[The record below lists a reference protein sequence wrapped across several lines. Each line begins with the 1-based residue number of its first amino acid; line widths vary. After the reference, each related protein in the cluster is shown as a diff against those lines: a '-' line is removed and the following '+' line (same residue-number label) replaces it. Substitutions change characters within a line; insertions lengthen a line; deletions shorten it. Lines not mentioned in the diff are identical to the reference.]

1 MYWTFKNTN
10 FTLFVIIILIIYL
23 LICHDLVN
31 YVCNAKVQ
39 ITNTNNIAKHDAIM
53 RQCRYNFNKTYLFR
67 VLLKCNVL
75 LQVII
80 Q

>member
-1 MYWTFKNTN
+1 MYWTFKNTT
-10 FTLFVIIILIIYL
+10 FTLFVIIIYL
-23 LICHDLVN
+23 FICHELFN
-31 YVCNAKVQ
+31 YVCNTKVQ

-75 LQVII
+75 LQVNT